1 MTSPIQK
8 SPWQGPGGPGTPG
21 APQAG
26 QGQGPAY
33 TLGQSMYNTG
43 AGLLGQPIAGN
54 GVGKV
59 NMPTMGQF
67 GFGAPPG
74 LPGMGGGPRSP
85 SDMGSGYGIGRN
97 QGMMSG
103 GPRTPQDMGSGYG
116 VPGSSQNPYITGM
129 ADDIANRTGQMLG
142 QNNLA
147 IQGNSV
153 ASGGLGG
160 SRQGVAQGV
169 AAGQAA
175 DYLSGNLSKM
185 YGGLYEGQMDRNL
198 QQYQGDQQFFTQQ
211 RGQDL
216 MGAGVGAGLINNGL
230 NTQWQPLQNAAN
242 IYGQFSGNGTT
253 TNSSNSGGGWQ
264 GILGG
269 LMAGGSFAKNQGWW

>member
-1 MTSPIQK
+1 MTSRLPPNI
-8 SPWQGPGGPGTPG
+8 PGGPGAPG
-21 APQAG
+21 APQAGG

-54 GVGKV
+54 GFGQVQ
-59 NMPTMGQF
+59 MPTMGSF
-67 GFGAPPG
+67 GTPPG
-74 LPGMGGGPRSP
+74 LPGMGGPRNP

-97 QGMMSG
+97 AVTSFG

-116 VPGSSQNPYITGM
+116 IGRNQTVTGGSNPYVSSM

-198 QQYQGDQQFFTQQ
+198 QEMQGNQQFYTQQ

-216 MGAGVGAGLINNGL
+216 MGAGVGANLINQGL
-230 NTQWQPLQNAAN
+230 QTQWTPLNNAAN

-264 GILGG
+264 GALGG
-269 LMAGGSFAKNQGWW
+269 LMAGGSFAKQMGWW

>member
-1 MTSPIQK
+1 MTSPMPPRI
-8 SPWQGPGGPGTPG
+8 PGGPGTPG
-21 APQAG
+21 IPQPGA
-26 QGQGPAY
+26 QGQGPAF
-33 TLGQSMYNTG
+33 TLGQSMYDKG
-43 AGLLGQPIAGN
+43 AGLLGQPVSGN
-54 GVGKV
+54 MYGKV
-59 NMPTMGQF
+59 QMPTMGQF

-74 LPGMGGGPRSP
+74 LPGMGGGPRNP

-97 QGMMSG
+97 QVTSFG

-116 VPGSSQNPYITGM
+116 VPGSSQNPYVGGM
-129 ADDIANRTGQMLG
+129 ANDIANRTG
-142 QNNLA
+142 NL
-147 IQGNSV
+147 IDQKLLQVQGNSV
-153 ASGGLGG
+153 ATGGLGG
-160 SRQGVAQGV
+160 SRQGVAQGG
-169 AAGQAA
+169 AIAEGA

-198 QQYQGDQQFFTQQ
+198 QQYQGDQQFATQQ

-216 MGAGVGAGLINNGL
+216 MGVGVGSGLINQGL

-242 IYGQFSGNGTT
+242 IYSQFAGNGTT